1 VTDRH
6 RALRAQ
12 RVAVVTALLTILAT
26 CLMFASWRHLPAH
39 PIRDLQFVALI
50 AAAAS
55 LVVLWMTRA
64 SPSARIAQGTML
76 VVLAPACAYFWF
88 NDSLRAAQGACWD
101 PFEGNKVA
109 ALACAL
115 LAPPSLAVGLVI
127 IGGFTA
133 SALIHFAL
141 MSDAARTAMA
151 AGEPFSTLA
160 YTGIAVAIL
169 VYRLRSVALE
179 DEVRQAHA
187 EAALMQEVALISLAI
202 RDLTNTPVQT
212 LEVLRGLLLK
222 PGANLVLIEQRMTR
236 ALNRLNELGSLL
248 SRYETAALPTHAVGS
263 LDSVK
268 LLRERIDQNRSE
280 RGDPSAGR
288 PEREHPSV

>member
-6 RALRAQ
+6 RALRAH

-26 CLMFASWRHLPAH
+26 GLMFASWRHLPVH

-50 AAAAS
+50 AASAS

-64 SPSARIAQGTML
+64 SPSARVAQATML

-115 LAPPSLAVGLVI
+115 LAPPSIAVGLVI
-127 IGGFTA
+127 IGGFAA
-133 SALIHFAL
+133 SALIHFAM
-141 MSDAARTAMA
+141 MSEAARASMA
-151 AGEPFSTLA
+151 AGEPFTTLA
-160 YTGIAVAIL
+160 YTGIAVAIF

-179 DEVRQAHA
+179 DEVSRAHA
-187 EAALMQEVALISLAI
+187 EAALMHEVALISLAV
-202 RDLTNTPVQT
+202 RDLANTPVQT

-222 PGANLVLIEQRMTR
+222 PGADLSVIEQRMTR
-236 ALNRLNELGSLL
+236 ALDRLNELQSLL
-248 SRYETAALPTHAVGS
+248 SRYETAALRTHAVGS
-263 LDSVK
+263 LDSLK
-268 LLRERIDQNRSE
+268 LLRERVAQHRS
-280 RGDPSAGR
+280 
-288 PEREHPSV
+288 